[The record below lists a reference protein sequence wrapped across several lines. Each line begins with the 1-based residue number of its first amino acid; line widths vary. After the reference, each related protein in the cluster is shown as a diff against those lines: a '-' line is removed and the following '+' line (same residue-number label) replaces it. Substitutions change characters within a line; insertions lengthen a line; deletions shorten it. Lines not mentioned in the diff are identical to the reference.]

1 LSKCKELIRNQ
12 KEQLIEKEKHIETHQ
27 QELLKYVKMEAEHN
41 LLQETFKNV
50 KLDYEERLMNLSEKN
65 SILINNLEKSDKKC
79 QEAKEQLTQKVNEH
93 KSECQILKTNI
104 DSLSAKLNESQAKN
118 ENLTKLNEK
127 VLANL
132 RNKDNEKKEAELK
145 KMNDEL
151 VEEKNMLKSNFQKIE
166 SELEESLKAA
176 TEREKTL
183 VIH

>member
-1 LSKCKELIRNQ
+1 
-12 KEQLIEKEKHIETHQ
+12 
-27 QELLKYVKMEAEHN
+27 M
-41 LLQETFKNV
+41 
-50 KLDYEERLMNLSEKN
+50 
-65 SILINNLEKSDKKC
+65 
-79 QEAKEQLTQKVNEH
+79 
-93 KSECQILKTNI
+93 KTNI

-132 RNKDNEKKEAELK
+132 RNKDNEKKEVELK

-183 VIH
+183 VTH